1 MIKKPVFVTLLK
13 TEELLVLITKS
24 YFLKPIFRVISI
36 FAVLTDCTLDPK
48 VPVLLIINFPNGIL
62 TIRKKIFQFKKNFQR
77 EVKKEKALG
86 LESTETY
93 KPIYTSA
100 GQYFTDKWNGYWK
113 HLAFWSILESF
124 KTVEFLL
131 FRKSLKWRA
140 NLKCITSEVLVTNN
154 IHYFSRNRYQ
164 TDFISAQKA
173 ANSCKNIF
181 WCLSALAF
189 CASLIY
195 IYR

>member
-1 MIKKPVFVTLLK
+1 
-13 TEELLVLITKS
+13 
-24 YFLKPIFRVISI
+24 
-36 FAVLTDCTLDPK
+36 LDSK

-62 TIRKKIFQFKKNFQR
+62 TIPQENNFSSRSIFR
-77 EVKKEKALG
+77 EKKEEKFLG
-86 LESTETY
+86 LERTETY
-93 KPIYTSA
+93 KLIYTSA
-100 GQYFTDKWNGYWK
+100 GQYFTDKWDGYWK

-124 KTVEFLL
+124 TTVQFLL

-140 NLKCITSEVLVTNN
+140 NLKCITSEVLRTNN

-164 TDFISAQKA
+164 TDFIYAQEA

-189 CASLIY
+189 CAGLIY